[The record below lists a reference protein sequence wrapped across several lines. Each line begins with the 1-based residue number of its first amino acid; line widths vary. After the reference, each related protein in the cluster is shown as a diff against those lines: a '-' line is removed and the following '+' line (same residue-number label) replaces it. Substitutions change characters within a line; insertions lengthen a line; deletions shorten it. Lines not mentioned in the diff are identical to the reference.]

1 MPSPFRALALA
12 TALVSLGAIMKPV
25 FLVDDFARDGVS
37 ALGTRWQ
44 TFSDRVMGGVSDGE
58 ATYETIDGRRC
69 LRLRGQVSLEN
80 QGGFVQAALPLVER
94 GGSFDAGRF
103 QGLRLQVR
111 GNGAVYYL
119 HLRTEDTRLPWQY
132 YEAAFEA
139 GPAWKPIDIPFA
151 AFSPENL
158 PTALD
163 KASLK
168 RLAVVAAKRAFSADV
183 AVARIEFY
191 E

>member
-1 MPSPFRALALA
+1 MPSSLRVLALA
-12 TALVSLGAIMKPV
+12 SALVSLGTIMSPA
-25 FLVDDFARDGVS
+25 FLIDDFARDGVS

-58 ATYETIDGRRC
+58 TAFETIEGRRC

-80 QGGFVQAALPLVER
+80 RGGFVQAALPLVER

-103 QGLRLQVR
+103 KGLRLQVR
-111 GNGAVYYL
+111 GNGAVYYV

-139 GPAWKPIDIPFA
+139 GPAWKPIEIPFT

-158 PTALD
+158 SAALD
-163 KASLK
+163 TGGLK
-168 RLAVVAAKRAFSADV
+168 RLAIVAAKRAFSADV
-183 AVARIEFY
+183 AVAGIEFY